1 MTLQSPCRVP
11 STAVRGRGWADSR
24 EHVAAQTTRTSDQ
37 GRPCFRA
44 APVLSHRGYLL
55 HVILPL
61 LIVELALLLGR
72 RVLVLLVLR
81 HKVVHV
87 RFRLSELHLAHA
99 LTGVPMQERLA
110 AEHCREIFGHALEH
124 LLDCCRVPCESH
136 CHLQAFRRN

>member
-61 LIVELALLLGR
+61 LIVELTLLLGR
-72 RVLVLLVLR
+72 RVLVLLVLG
-81 HKVVHV
+81 HEVVHV
-87 RFRLSELHLAHA
+87 RFRLGELHLVHA
-99 LTGVPMQERLA
+99 LASVPVQEGFA
-110 AEHCREIFGHALEH
+110 TEHRREIFSHALEH
-124 LLDCCRVPCESH
+124 LLDC
-136 CHLQAFRRN
+136 RRISR